1 MSDAYPACQTSSLRA
16 AVAHEN
22 GHIIAQRVCQR
33 CGFTTH
39 DSDVHDR
46 SQPDLSGI
54 HVLVVEDTPDSREV
68 LRILFEFCGAEV
80 RTAES
85 AAEGKRLIGEE
96 RPDVMV
102 SDIAMP
108 DDGVEL
114 IRAVKASADA
124 RDLRIPVIAITAY
137 RDRGPA
143 LLAEGFADL
152 VEKPLDPIK
161 LCGVVRRH
169 VH

>member
-1 MSDAYPACQTSSLRA
+1 
-16 AVAHEN
+16 
-22 GHIIAQRVCQR
+22 
-33 CGFTTH
+33 
-39 DSDVHDR
+39 VHDR

-108 DDGVEL
+108 DYGVEL

-124 RDLRIPVIAITAY
+124 RDLRISVIAITAY

-143 LLAEGFADL
+143 LLAGGFADL